1 MRYDPELKD
10 FYFNTEMILSAEGRQ
25 ELYDTHD
32 DWISNM
38 MANPGQTFRSL
49 ATGVRPS
56 TGDSGS
62 GITPLKLFMSIGIIV
77 AFLGFIVC
85 CITNHFDIGAWI
97 GAGILGLI
105 GILMIFATGSD
116 SSDNIYNRT
125 ESMHELPIFSRLQGL
140 VFLIAAAAVIYA
152 RLNQKYYTM
161 SEIFVWCFVWAF
173 GIIGVI
179 MLLKGISQL
188 VAIKRLYTEE
198 INATCIGYLR
208 TLESTDHGNHIIK
221 TSPVFEY
228 YYQGE
233 QFKSVYDIFLS
244 KPNGTIPVGSSTIIK
259 IDPNSPEH
267 IMGDSKRSGTGFV
280 TVGIILLLV
289 MIIPLMIIKTGL
301 VNEGELRMS
310 GIGAPKYERMISDD
324 LITKE
329 YGSDWYIEKLKISS
343 VTEEQEGDLKYLHV
357 IVDDSFKEINTS
369 TDFGYS
375 EGEEVYVIYHMI
387 TVDGELKKEALNF
400 VAAEGTGYTGA
411 HKAYR

>member
-1 MRYDPELKD
+1 MYIVLALTALCDFKNFLLCGVEDFQKIKD
-10 FYFNTEMILSAEGRQ
+10 FAAEAAKGLSVR
-25 ELYDTHD
+25 ELE
-32 DWISNM
+32 
-38 MANPGQTFRSL
+38 
-49 ATGVRPS
+49 
-56 TGDSGS
+56 
-62 GITPLKLFMSIGIIV
+62 K
-77 AFLGFIVC
+77 
-85 CITNHFDIGAWI
+85 
-97 GAGILGLI
+97 
-105 GILMIFATGSD
+105 
-116 SSDNIYNRT
+116 
-125 ESMHELPIFSRLQGL
+125 
-140 VFLIAAAAVIYA
+140 LIAAGTKPVKSEKPKQPA
-152 RLNQKYYTM
+152 R
-161 SEIFVWCFVWAF
+161 S
-173 GIIGVI
+173 
-179 MLLKGISQL
+179 LKNDEFTKFSITTQ
-188 VAIKRLYTEE
+188 
-198 INATCIGYLR
+198 
-208 TLESTDHGNHIIK
+208 
-221 TSPVFEY
+221 
-228 YYQGE
+228 E